1 MPAFSYQALDS
12 TGKTN
17 SGVLEGDSARHVR
30 QQLREKSLIP
40 VSVDEVTE
48 AKTRRSSWH
57 GFSTRVSAG
66 ELALLTRQ
74 LATLIESSLPIDESL
89 AAVAEQC
96 EKASHRNMVMAV
108 RSKVVEGYEL
118 ADALADF
125 PSVFDTLYRAMVSAG
140 EKSGHLDVVLLRLAD
155 YTEQRQETKSQIT
168 QALVYPILM
177 LVFSVAIVM
186 LLLTVVVPKI
196 IGQFDR
202 MGQDLP
208 GITQLLITLSDGAQ
222 NYGILIIILTVIAAV
237 GLRLA
242 LRRDAFR
249 LKFDQWTLS
258 LPFIGKL
265 SRGINTARFAKTLSI
280 LFASAVPLLEAMR
293 ISGQV
298 LGNRFIR
305 EQVADAT
312 VKLREGSTLKLALT
326 QTKVFPPMMLHMIA
340 SGEKSGELEG
350 MLDRAAQNQE
360 REFSS
365 LVAISLKVFEPILIV
380 SMAAIVL
387 FIVMAIIQ
395 PIMALNNMVNM

>member
-12 TGKTN
+12 TGKTS

-96 EKASHRNMVMAV
+96 EKPSHRNMVMAV